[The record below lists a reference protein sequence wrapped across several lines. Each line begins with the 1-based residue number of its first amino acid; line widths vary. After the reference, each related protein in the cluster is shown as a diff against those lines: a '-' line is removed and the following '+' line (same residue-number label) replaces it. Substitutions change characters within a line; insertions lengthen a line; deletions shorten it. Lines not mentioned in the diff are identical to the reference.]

1 MADSIKDILNEWGVL
16 QHVILPTEIAVLLAA
31 LETLAAPVDEGNGI
45 STGSVKL
52 TQDLSKSPLPG
63 FDFALALPPGP
74 DPVPYKI
81 KLEPTVEPTVAPTAF
96 KFWLV
101 LADQGQVRPVFK
113 FLKGLGGMA
122 LTGAKQVVS
131 PSGDISLEARPNGDP
146 KHDPVLVN
154 RSPEPG
160 AALGPALV
168 VFGSA
173 AAPASM
179 RFSPDT
185 DSTDGIVSFGLE
197 PSTVVFGSST
207 IGFDL
212 PVLVIDDSEQAT
224 GAGQGAPALDPP
236 LATISADTPSWRG
249 ILARQLDFY
258 LPAEVP
264 YFGGQPI
271 KGYLAIPTDSG
282 GVQLVIEHRVHSL
295 SATPEHP
302 KRLGYS
308 IRIECIDPTAQGLSG
323 LAPTLILASLE
334 LPLDGANTDFTQEG
348 GGNQTVTFAA
358 GKPVRV
364 TATFARDHVNAPD
377 TFRIAI
383 GVAAQGQDGL
393 LSVTSTSN
401 DGAKI
406 FNTAAALATA
416 LIADKDVERSAKVG
430 NGTGVLLYG
439 LVAAGATLSSLL
451 TDDSRFVLHGV
462 EIESTGHGLP
472 VGGPVVLTL
481 DYSVA
486 VRITEIDVG
495 ALAVSMSP
503 DQPMRIRI
511 RSARMSLDPNQSGL
525 EMIGLDFDRAQMEI
539 ENPGAWNVEG
549 LESLFDVLGSRSG
562 RGSTWMEVDLRFKLN
577 LGPVQVSGATIRA
590 TLNNDNGS
598 VDASVRGLEASLTIP
613 RAVEGKGKIQ
623 LIKNGF
629 AADLLARLLP
639 LNVAA
644 DAGIIYAPPR
654 IVLRLAVDLPAPIPL
669 ANSGFGLMGIGGLFG
684 ISAEPEYGQDPLS
697 DPILRQLK
705 WQPINERSFK
715 EARGQST
722 FGFDA
727 AVGTLP
733 DLGFSFSAKMGLLIT
748 VPDVAVRGSLNGRV
762 MQPAVKVTEPSF
774 PPTPGISFVG
784 FIGIDANALD
794 FAVIGMV
801 NLKPL
806 LEIKV
811 PIAGHFPLKS
821 GTDDW
826 YVYLG
831 ADGAP
836 MQGRSIGPISAVVL
850 PGILDVGADAYF
862 MLRGR
867 GIAGWPFGRDLPSPP
882 LTIADGFVVAF
893 GFGLQSVF
901 GVPSIV
907 WAELYASLDLLIGAK
922 PPTLAGFGRAGGSLN
937 LGPFSLGVQAAVS
950 FMVSAAQTY
959 FWAEVTARIELLF
972 FEIEGTVTISFGD
985 ELQLE
990 LPDPD
995 RHPLDR
1001 FNANGQRD
1009 GSLGVLTDDTYRV
1022 VARLVEDPNQITAEM
1037 QVWPDTIVSLP
1048 FAITPEIAPAAGA
1061 QFPAVLGPGAKPPAK
1076 KVGSEMLYYLWQLEG
1091 LSLLDVTDE
1100 PDPRA
1105 GGTPPPGP
1113 QLAAAWQ
1120 VPRTG
1125 GGSSTDVSEL
1135 VLFSR
1140 SRDLWVNRLADAG
1153 EDADDPPLKQ
1163 VADLCN
1169 RKVSPEMGWAIG
1181 FLASEQTA
1189 GFRLPPDPVS
1199 FNPLV
1204 SRVEARMRH
1213 FGLSLQARSQ
1223 PLDGVYTLPLPFSL
1237 EAAQLIA
1244 WPQPQELG
1252 RLFDGHLVAPNL
1264 RGLPGISLGELMESG
1279 FAFLEQEITLDLVEP
1294 IFNGLLILVADR
1306 ELFRQGERFAAIRV
1320 IDDRGHQWVVND
1332 LAEISNGQN
1341 AALLYAPSSDPVA
1354 SIAVSFPLGRPL
1366 GVVGLGGITVSARA
1380 AADRENKAIADEV
1393 ARQQQAAAQGPKT
1406 TPGQNSP
1413 HERTILEPGR
1423 LYRLDITMSW
1433 SGELS
1438 KQNESGQVVVEKRN
1452 PEPPNPPNTK
1462 LRQLFFKTTPK
1473 PVAPPPVKYGQ
1484 SEYLPWLRQ
1493 KQDAFHPDML
1503 ERYLAGYEPG
1513 QSEEFRFCDDPVRA
1527 HFHQDHVAALAK
1539 AYGFDLKV
1547 AVRRVDRPGEEYKD
1561 PLLLPVKW
1569 TAALEP
1575 TVLSFADQIRYKYAL
1590 ESVCTAPT
1598 PGATASVL
1606 PPLEPEAWYEVY
1618 VLAEA
1623 ENSSAFKDSRLPG
1636 ITFKTSRWRTP
1647 QNLFAGLGF
1656 PTAGEPAP
1664 NDLIAGDLMIAG
1676 PAAVGGGVIEG
1687 DDQAYQRAL
1696 VALGLDG
1703 WPAAAVPRL
1712 SRMWVTNPAGGWLL
1726 AGLMIESPEPIYR
1739 PGRLEL
1745 TGLALKI
1752 GMGPEVAF
1760 DVLRRDRSGA
1770 RLIYLASQPLQV
1782 DNLVGGPPQL
1792 LLKAR
1797 SKFDR
1802 AVTDI
1807 RGTLSIPATPAFSE
1821 DPS

>member
-1 MADSIKDILNEWGVL
+1 MADSIKDILDKSGVL

-31 LETLAAPVDEGNGI
+31 LEPVAAPVDQGNGI

-52 TQDLSKSPLPG
+52 TQDLSKSPIPG
-63 FDFALALPPGP
+63 FDFALTLPTGVVAPAP
-74 DPVPYKI
+74 FKI
-81 KLEPTVEPTVAPTAF
+81 KLEPAVAPTAF

-101 LADQGQVRPVFK
+101 LADQGQVRFVFK
-113 FLKGLGGMA
+113 IVKGLAGMA
-122 LTGAKQVVS
+122 LSGAKRNVS
-131 PSGDISLEARPNGDP
+131 PSGDVSLEALPLGDP
-146 KHDPVLVN
+146 KHDPVMVS
-154 RSPEPG
+154 RSPEGG

-185 DSTDGIVSFGLE
+185 DSTDGIVAFGLE

-212 PVLVIDDSEQAT
+212 SALVLDDSEQAK
-224 GAGQGAPALDPP
+224 AVGQGAPALDPP

-249 ILARQLDFY
+249 ILARELDFY
-258 LPAEVP
+258 LPAEAP

-271 KGYLAIPTDSG
+271 KGYLAIPTGSG
-282 GVQLVIEHRVHSL
+282 GVQLVIEHKVPSRP
-295 SATPEHP
+295 ATPEHP
-302 KRLGYS
+302 KRLGYAV
-308 IRIECIDPTAQGLSG
+308 RIECIDPTARGLSG
-323 LAPTLILASLE
+323 LAPTLISASLE
-334 LPLDGANTDFTQEG
+334 LPLDGAKVGFAQDG
-348 GGNQTVTFAA
+348 GQDRDVTFAA

-364 TATFARDHVNAPD
+364 TATFARDPVNAPD

-383 GVAAQGQDGL
+383 GVAAQGQDGF
-393 LSVTSTSN
+393 LSVTSTSMG
-401 DGAKI
+401 GAKI

-416 LIADKDVERSAKVG
+416 LIADKNVERSAKVG

-439 LVAAGATLSSLL
+439 LVAAGAALSSLL

-472 VGGPVVLTL
+472 VGDKVALTL

-486 VRITEIDVG
+486 VRITQIDIGV
-495 ALAVSMSP
+495 LSVSMSP

-511 RSARMSLDPNQSGL
+511 RSARMSLDPSQSGL
-525 EMIGLDFDRAQMEI
+525 KMIGLDFDRAQMEI

-590 TLNNDNGS
+590 TLNDNGS

-613 RAVEGKGKIQ
+613 GAVEGKGKIQ

-644 DAGIIYAPPR
+644 DAGIIYAPPM
-654 IVLRLAVDLPAPIPL
+654 IVLRLDVDLPAPIPL
-669 ANSGFGLMGIGGLFG
+669 ANSGFGLLGIGGLFG
-684 ISAEPEYGQDPLS
+684 IAAEPQFATDAEADPV
-697 DPILRQLK
+697 LRQLQ
-705 WQPINERSFK
+705 WQPNGVDSFR

-722 FGFDA
+722 FGFNA

-748 VPDVAVRGSLNGRV
+748 VPDVALRGSLNGRV
-762 MQPAVKVTEPSF
+762 LQPAVRVTDPSY
-774 PPTPGISFVG
+774 PPPWGLSFLG
-784 FIGIDANALD
+784 FIGVDASALN
-794 FAVIGMV
+794 FAVIGIV
-801 NLKPL
+801 DLKPL
-806 LEIKV
+806 VEIKV
-811 PIAGHFPLKS
+811 PIAGHFPFKGGS
-821 GTDDW
+821 DDW
-826 YVYLG
+826 YIYLG

-836 MQGRSIGPISAVVL
+836 TQGRAIGPISAVVL

-901 GVPSIV
+901 GVKPIV

-937 LGPFSLGVQAAVS
+937 LGPFSLGVEAAVS
-950 FMVSAAQTY
+950 FMVSAAHSY
-959 FWAEVTARIELLF
+959 FWAEVIARIELLF

-985 ELQLE
+985 EPQLE

-1001 FNANGQRD
+1001 FTAENQRD

-1022 VARLVEDPNQITAEM
+1022 VARLVEEPNQITAEM

-1076 KVGSEMLYYLWQLEG
+1076 KVGSEMLHYLWRLEG
-1091 LSLLDVTDE
+1091 VSLLDVTDE

-1120 VPRTG
+1120 VSRTG

-1135 VLFSR
+1135 VLLSR

-1153 EDADDPPLKQ
+1153 EGADDPPLKQ

-1204 SRVEARMRH
+1204 SRVDARMHH
-1213 FGLSLQARSQ
+1213 FGLSLQAKPQ
-1223 PLDGVYTLPLPFSL
+1223 PLDEVYTLPLPFSL
-1237 EAAQLIA
+1237 EAAQLVA
-1244 WPQPQELG
+1244 WPQPRELK

-1264 RGLPGISLGELMESG
+1264 RGLPGMSLGELMQSG
-1279 FAFLEQEITLDLVEP
+1279 FAFLGQEITLDLVEP
-1294 IFNGLLILVADR
+1294 SFNGLLILVADP
-1306 ELFRQGERFAAIRV
+1306 ELFHQGEQFAAIRV
-1320 IDDRGHQWVVND
+1320 VDDRGHQWVVND
-1332 LAEISNGQN
+1332 LVGLPNGQT
-1341 AALLYAPSSDPVA
+1341 AALLVAPSPDPVA
-1354 SIAVSFPLGRPL
+1354 SIAVSFPLGRAL
-1366 GVVGLGGITVSARA
+1366 GVVGLGGITVSARDT
-1380 AADRENKAIADEV
+1380 ADRENKAVADEV
-1393 ARQQQAAAQGPKT
+1393 ARLQQAAAQGPKT
-1406 TPGQNSP
+1406 TPGQNSA

-1423 LYRLDITMSW
+1423 LYRLDVTMSW

-1438 KQNESGQVVVEKRN
+1438 KQEKSGQIVVATTRTG
-1452 PEPPNPPNTK
+1452 PPAI
-1462 LRQLFFKTTPK
+1462 RQLFFKTTPK
-1473 PVAPPPVKYGQ
+1473 PLAPTPVKYGLAA
-1484 SEYLPWLRQ
+1484 YLPWLRQ
-1493 KQDAFHPDML
+1493 KQDAFQPEML
-1503 ERYLAGYEPG
+1503 ERYLSGYDPG
-1513 QSEEFRFCDDPVRA
+1513 QTEEFRFCDDPVRA

-1547 AVRRVDRPGEEYKD
+1547 AVRRVDRPGAEYAS

-1569 TAALEP
+1569 TVALVP
-1575 TVLSFADQIRYKYAL
+1575 TFLGFTDQLRYTYAV
-1590 ESVCTAPT
+1590 ESACTTPT

-1623 ENSSAFKDSRLPG
+1623 ENPAFSDSRLPG
-1636 ITFKTSRWRTP
+1636 VTFKTSRWRTP

-1664 NDLIAGDLMIAG
+1664 KDLVAGDLVIAG
-1676 PAAVGGGVIEG
+1676 PTAMGGGVIEG

-1696 VALGLDG
+1696 VSLGLDG
-1703 WPAAAVPRL
+1703 WPAAASSRL
-1712 SRMWVTNPAGGWLL
+1712 SRLWVADPAGGWLL
-1726 AGLMIESPEPIYR
+1726 AGLMIESTEPIHR

-1745 TGLALKI
+1745 TGLALEI
-1752 GMGPEVAF
+1752 GVGPEIAF
-1760 DVLRRDRSGA
+1760 DVRRRDRSGA
-1770 RLIYLASQPLQV
+1770 RLIYLASQPFQA
-1782 DNLVGGPPQL
+1782 NNPVGGPPRL
-1792 LLKAR
+1792 ALKAR
-1797 SKFDR
+1797 STLDG

-1807 RGTLSIPATPAFSE
+1807 RGALSIPATPAFSE

>member
-1 MADSIKDILNEWGVL
+1 MADTIKDILDKSGVL
-16 QHVILPTEIAVLLAA
+16 QHVILPTEIALLLAA
-31 LETLAAPVDEGNGI
+31 LEPVAAPVDQGGGI
-45 STGSVKL
+45 FTGSVQP
-52 TQDLSKSPLPG
+52 TPGFSKSPIPG
-63 FDFALALPPGP
+63 FDFALGLPTGIVAPAP
-74 DPVPYKI
+74 FKI
-81 KLEPTVEPTVAPTAF
+81 KLEPAVNPTGF

-101 LADQGQVRPVFK
+101 LAEQGQVHFVFK
-113 FLKGLGGMA
+113 FVKGLTGMA
-122 LTGAKQVVS
+122 LTGAKRVVS
-131 PSGDISLEARPNGDP
+131 PSGDVSLEALPPGDP
-146 KHDPVLVN
+146 KHDPVLVS
-154 RSPEPG
+154 RSPEAG

-168 VFGSA
+168 VFGTA
-173 AAPASM
+173 VAPASM

-185 DSTDGIVSFGLE
+185 DSTDGIVAFGLE
-197 PSTVVFGSST
+197 PSTVVFGSSS

-212 PVLVIDDSEQAT
+212 PALVIDDSEQAK
-224 GAGQGAPALDPP
+224 ASGQGAPALDPP

-249 ILARQLDFY
+249 ILARELDFY
-258 LPAEVP
+258 LPTEAP
-264 YFGGQPI
+264 YFGGQSI
-271 KGYLAIPTDSG
+271 KGYLAIPTGSG
-282 GVQLVIEHRVHSL
+282 GVHLVIEHNVPSRP
-295 SATPEHP
+295 ATPEHP

-308 IRIECIDPTAQGLSG
+308 VRIECIDPTAQGLSG
-323 LAPTLILASLE
+323 LAPTLISASME
-334 LPLDGANTDFTQEG
+334 LPLDGAKAGFTQVG
-348 GGNQTVTFAA
+348 GGDQDVIFAA

-364 TATFARDHVNAPD
+364 TATFARDPVNAPD

-393 LSVTSTSN
+393 LSVTSTTMG
-401 DGAKI
+401 GAKI

-439 LVAAGATLSSLL
+439 LVAAGAALSSLL
-451 TDDSRFVLHGV
+451 TDDGRFVLHGA

-486 VRITEIDVG
+486 VRITQIDVG
-495 ALAVSMSP
+495 VLAVSMNP

-511 RSARMSLDPNQSGL
+511 RSARMSLDPSQSGL
-525 EMIGLDFDRAQMEI
+525 KMIGLDFDRTQMEI

-590 TLNNDNGS
+590 TLNDNGS

-613 RAVEGKGKIQ
+613 GAIEGKGKIQ
-623 LIKNGF
+623 LIEGGF

-644 DAGIIYAPPR
+644 DAGITYAPPM
-654 IVLRLAVDLPAPIPL
+654 IVLRLDIDLPAPIPL

-684 ISAEPEYGQDPLS
+684 IAAEPKFADNAEN
-697 DPILRQLK
+697 DPILRQLQ
-705 WQPINERSFK
+705 WQPNGVHSFK

-762 MQPAVKVTEPSF
+762 LQPAVKVTDPSY
-774 PPTPGISFVG
+774 PPPWGLSFLG
-784 FIGIDANALD
+784 FISVDASALD

-801 NLKPL
+801 DLKPL

-811 PIAGHFPLKS
+811 PIAGHFPFK
-821 GTDDW
+821 GGADDW
-826 YVYLG
+826 YLYLG

-836 MQGRSIGPISAVVL
+836 TQGRSIGPISAVVL

-867 GIAGWPFGRDLPSPP
+867 GLAGWPYGRNLPRPP

-893 GFGLQSVF
+893 GFGLQSTF
-901 GVPSIV
+901 GVKPIV

-937 LGPFSLGVQAAVS
+937 LGPFSLGVEAVVS
-950 FMVSAAQTY
+950 FMVSAAQSY

-985 ELQLE
+985 EPPLN
-990 LPDPD
+990 LPNPD
-995 RHPLDR
+995 RHPLDN
-1001 FNANGQRD
+1001 FKADGTLD
-1009 GSLGVLTDDTYRV
+1009 GSLGSLTDDTYRV
-1022 VARLVEDPNQITAEM
+1022 IARLAEEPNQITDAM
-1037 QVWPDTIVSLP
+1037 QVWPDAIISLP
-1048 FAITPEIAPAAGA
+1048 FAITPEIAPTAGA
-1061 QFPAVLGPGAKPPAK
+1061 QFPAVLGPGAKPPPK
-1076 KVGSEMLYYLWQLEG
+1076 KVGSEMLHYLWRLDG
-1091 LSLLDVTDE
+1091 VTLLDVTDE
-1100 PDPRA
+1100 PD
-1105 GGTPPPGP
+1105 GTPPPGP

-1125 GGSSTDVSEL
+1125 GSSTDVSEL
-1135 VLFSR
+1135 VLFST
-1140 SRDLWVNRLADAG
+1140 SPDLWVNRLADAG
-1153 EDADDPPLKQ
+1153 EGADDPPLKQ
-1163 VADLCN
+1163 AADLCN
-1169 RKVSPEMGWAIG
+1169 RRVSAEMGWAIG
-1181 FLASEQTA
+1181 FLASEQVA

-1199 FNPLV
+1199 FSPLV
-1204 SRVEARMRH
+1204 SRVDAQLHH
-1213 FGLSLQARSQ
+1213 FGLPLQGKPQ
-1223 PLDGVYTLPLPFSL
+1223 PLDQVYTLPLPFSL
-1237 EAAQLIA
+1237 EPAQLVA
-1244 WPQPQELG
+1244 WPQPEELK
-1252 RLFDGHLVAPNL
+1252 RPFEGHLLAPDL
-1264 RGLPGISLGELMESG
+1264 RGLPGLSLAELMQIG
-1279 FAFLEQEITLDLVEP
+1279 FAFLGQQITLDLFEP
-1294 IFNGLLILVADR
+1294 ILNGLLILVADP
-1306 ELFRQGERFAAIRV
+1306 ELFQQGEQFAAIRV

-1332 LAEISNGQN
+1332 FVGLPNGDT
-1341 AALLYAPSSDPVA
+1341 AALMTSPSADPAA

-1366 GVVGLGGITVSARA
+1366 GVVGLGGITVSARD

-1393 ARQQQAAAQGPKT
+1393 DRRQQAAAQGPKT

-1433 SGELS
+1433 SGELF
-1438 KQNESGQVVVEKRN
+1438 KQDESGQVVLVKTGAGGPDTR
-1452 PEPPNPPNTK
+1452 
-1462 LRQLFFKTTPK
+1462 RLFFKTTPK
-1473 PVAPPPVKYGQ
+1473 PVAPAPVKYGL
-1484 SEYLPWLRQ
+1484 EAYLPWVRQ
-1493 KQDAFHPDML
+1493 KQDAFHPEML

-1513 QSEEFRFCDDPVRA
+1513 QSVEFRFCDDPVRA
-1527 HFHQDHVAALAK
+1527 HFKQDHAAALAK

-1547 AVRRVDRPGEEYKD
+1547 AVRRVDRPGPEYASAM
-1561 PLLLPVKW
+1561 LMPVTW
-1569 TAALEP
+1569 TASLAPDL
-1575 TVLSFADQIRYKYAL
+1575 LSFADQVRFTYAA
-1590 ESVCTAPT
+1590 ESACTTPK

-1606 PPLEPEAWYEVY
+1606 PPLETEAWYEVY
-1618 VLAEA
+1618 MLAQA
-1623 ENSSAFKDSRLPG
+1623 ENPAFNDSRLPG
-1636 ITFKTSRWRTP
+1636 VTFKTSRWRTP
-1647 QNLFAGLGF
+1647 QQLFAGLGF

-1664 NDLIAGDLMIAG
+1664 EDLIAGDLVIAA

-1703 WPAAAVPRL
+1703 WPAATSPRL
-1712 SRMWVTNPAGGWLL
+1712 SRMWMADAAGRWLF
-1726 AGLMIESPEPIYR
+1726 AGLMIESPEPVHR
-1739 PGRLEL
+1739 AGRLEL
-1745 TGLALKI
+1745 SGLALKI
-1752 GMGPEVAF
+1752 GAGPEVAF
-1760 DVLRRDRSGA
+1760 DVRRRDRSGA
-1770 RLIYLASQPLQV
+1770 RLIYLASQPFQV
-1782 DNLVGGPPQL
+1782 NNPVGGPPGL
-1792 LLKAR
+1792 LLTGK
-1797 SKFDR
+1797 STFDG
-1802 AVTDI
+1802 AVANL
-1807 RGTLSIPATPAFSE
+1807 RGALSIPATPAFSE